1 MPLLLRGHRGGSFL
15 RVGGQEGQRGS
26 GWVEQGRSR
35 AGAQAG
41 WGGVWVPG
49 CAEHHQESPGP
60 LHWKP
65 GPVGATAGSER
76 CAWGAEMRGLQQE

>member
-15 RVGGQEGQRGS
+15 RVWGQEGQRGS
-26 GWVEQGRSR
+26 RRVEQGRGGAGAR
-35 AGAQAG
+35 AGL
-41 WGGVWVPG
+41 GGTWVPG
-49 CAEHHQESPGP
+49 YAEHRQESPAP